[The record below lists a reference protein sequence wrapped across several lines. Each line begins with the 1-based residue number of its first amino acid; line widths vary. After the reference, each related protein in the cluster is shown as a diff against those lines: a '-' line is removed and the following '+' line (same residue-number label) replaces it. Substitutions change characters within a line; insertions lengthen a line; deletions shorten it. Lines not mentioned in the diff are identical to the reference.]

1 MTNRIDELDLDD
13 PEVYDLVRK
22 TNKSKKNEQQPQDQE
37 LNQDQTNDNTI
48 TNYIIDETP
57 IKNTNTNTTFDFIK
71 KLLVICVCIFL
82 IYLFI
87 YRYMIGFDFLKNKQ
101 YTRSMAVMS
110 PELLTLSSFL
120 L

>member
-1 MTNRIDELDLDD
+1 MTNRIDEINLDD

-22 TNKSKKNEQQPQDQE
+22 TNKLKNNEQKSQE
-37 LNQDQTNDNTI
+37 QEQTTNDI
-48 TNYIIDETP
+48 TSNYIIDETSV
-57 IKNTNTNTTFDFIK
+57 KNTNNNGTMFDFIK
-71 KLLVICVCIFL
+71 KIFIVCVCVFL

-101 YTRSMAVMS
+101 YTKSMAIMS